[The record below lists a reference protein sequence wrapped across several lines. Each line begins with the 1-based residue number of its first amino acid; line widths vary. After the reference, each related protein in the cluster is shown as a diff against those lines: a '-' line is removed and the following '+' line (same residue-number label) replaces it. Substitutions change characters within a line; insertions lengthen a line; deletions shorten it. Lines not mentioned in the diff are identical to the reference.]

1 MSGNTTLP
9 RLHGSFAAFLEEVD
23 GLVRLSGLSDLALC
37 AALGRELRPLL
48 IDARWV
54 PTELTEPVLE
64 PYRRECLYEASD
76 GTYSVGLF
84 TWYPGRRSRIHD
96 HYGWS
101 IVGNISGVLRS
112 EHFLAVDP
120 GRAVKHLSDTL
131 LRPGEVL
138 ASTPGTGDI
147 HRISVA
153 SPGKSVSIHLYGSR
167 FDAVNR
173 AYYTEVEER
182 DSVT

>member
-1 MSGNTTLP
+1 MPGNTTLP
-9 RLHGSFAAFLEEVD
+9 RLHGGFAAFLEEVD
-23 GLVRLSGLSDLALC
+23 GLVRLSGLSDPVLC
-37 AALGRELRPLL
+37 AALIRELRPLL
-48 IDARWV
+48 IDAGWV
-54 PTELTEPVLE
+54 PPELTEPVPA
-64 PYRRECLYEASD
+64 PYRRECLYEAPD
-76 GTYSVGLF
+76 GLYSVGLF
-84 TWYPGRRSRIHD
+84 TWYPGRCSRIHD

-101 IVGNISGVLRS
+101 IVGNITGVLCS

-120 GRAVKHLSDTL
+120 GRAVKNLADTL

-153 SPGKSVSIHLYGSR
+153 SPRKSVSIHLYGSR

-173 AYYTEVEER
+173 AYYTEVGGR
-182 DSVT
+182 GS

>member
-1 MSGNTTLP
+1 MPGNTTLP
-9 RLHGSFAAFLEEVD
+9 RLRGDFAAFLEEVD
-23 GLVRLSGLSDLALC
+23 ALVRLSGLSDPALC
-37 AALGRELRPLL
+37 TALSRELRPLL
-48 IDARWV
+48 NDARWV
-54 PTELTEPVLE
+54 PAELTGPVGAS
-64 PYRRECLYEASD
+64 YRRECLYEAPD
-76 GTYSVGLF
+76 GAYSVGLF

-101 IVGNISGVLRS
+101 IVGNMTGVMRS

-120 GRAVKHLSDTL
+120 GRAVRHLPDSM
-131 LRPGEVL
+131 LRPGEVS

-173 AYYTEVEER
+173 AYYTEIEEQA
-182 DSVT
+182 